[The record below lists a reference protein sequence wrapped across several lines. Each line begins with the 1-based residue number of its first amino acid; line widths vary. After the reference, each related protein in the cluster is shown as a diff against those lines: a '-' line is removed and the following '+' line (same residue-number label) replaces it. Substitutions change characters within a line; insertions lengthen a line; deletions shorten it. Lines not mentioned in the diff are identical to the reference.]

1 MPRILLTQA
10 IHPQAERQLAALGE
24 VAVAADTDAETL
36 RREARG
42 CDVIVVRAPL
52 PEDIFTAA
60 PRLIGAVRH
69 GAGVDMIP
77 VEMASAHGVLVANVP
92 GVNAVSVAEHV
103 LLKLLQLARRSAAL
117 DTTLRSAG
125 WQAARALAD
134 AGSELAG
141 RSLGL
146 VGYGHV
152 GQAVARL
159 CAAGPV
165 DAGAGLH
172 ASRPVG
178 RCAALGRA
186 GSVVAGTAGRQRLSR
201 AGLPA
206 DRATRAASSARPSW
220 RACVRVPASSMSRAA
235 R

>member
-1 MPRILLTQA
+1 MRRILLTQP
-10 IHPQAERQLAALGE
+10 IHPQAERQLAEFGE
-24 VAVAADTDAETL
+24 VVVAADTDAETL

-77 VEMASAHGVLVANVP
+77 VDTATAHGVLVANVP

-117 DTTLRSAG
+117 DTTLRGAG

-134 AGSELAG
+134 EASSSPAG
-141 RSLGL
+141 RSGWS
-146 VGYGHV
+146 
-152 GQAVARL
+152 A
-159 CAAGPV
+159 
-165 DAGAGLH
+165 
-172 ASRPVG
+172 
-178 RCAALGRA
+178 
-186 GSVVAGTAGRQRLSR
+186 TA
-201 AGLPA
+201 
-206 DRATRAASSARPSW
+206 TSARPS
-220 RACVRVPASSMSRAA
+220 RGCAPKACRCGCGPTRRRGVPADAPAWVEPATSLPALLA
-235 R
+235 GCDYLVLACP